1 MDQSEIINSLLKLL
15 SGIGTF
21 IFACEVLS
29 ENLQAVSSDK
39 MKGLFSRISDN
50 KIACVMVGALTTAAI
65 QSSSATT
72 VMVIGFVSAGLITLK
87 QAACIIFGSEIGT
100 TLTAQMVSLG
110 MFSQGS
116 ISTAT
121 IFASLAG
128 IGAILNIF
136 AKKESTK
143 KVGGILIGF
152 GLVFSG
158 LTMMSSSMEGF
169 AQMDSLKAFLASIR
183 STIAM
188 IVVGALVT
196 ALVQS
201 SSAITSLAI
210 TMIVSGLINIEQG
223 IYITLGA
230 NVGTCITGW
239 MAAVKSGTNARR
251 ASLIQLIFNIAGVVL
266 LAVFDMIIKTFSG
279 GSVSVGIFFANMFK
293 GLPQTQLSM
302 FHTIFNIGSVIIAL
316 PLTQALVSFVEKSIP
331 DDEKEKRKNRLYY
344 FDENMLSTPTI
355 AVVQIKKEL
364 VNMADIA
371 INNFNTSI
379 REVTTQDFSESESFE
394 EREQQL
400 EYLNRNLS
408 LAVSRLSRKV
418 LSVKDHEFLS
428 SSYGVI
434 NDLDRVSSYSGKIV
448 RYARVL
454 QTEKKSFSPEAVHE
468 INVVAN
474 TINNLYKHVMKV
486 YDTPDRL
493 ELEKARVDRDIVA
506 DLARQ
511 MFSNNIDRMDSG
523 VCDNVAGSQFLQLSG
538 DLDKVAEHL
547 FNINNNIR

>member
-128 IGAILNIF
+128 VGAILNIF

-169 AQMDSLKAFLASIR
+169 AQMDSLKAFLASIK

-239 MAAVKSGTNARR
+239 MAAVKSGINARR

-279 GSVSVGIFFANMFK
+279 GSASVGIFFANMFK

-418 LSVKDHEFLS
+418 LSAKDHEFLS

-474 TINNLYKHVMKV
+474 TINDLYKHVMKV

-493 ELEKARVDRDIVA
+493 ELEKARVNRDVVA

-523 VCDNVAGSQFLQLSG
+523 KCDNVAGSQFLQLSG

-547 FNINNNIR
+547 FNISNNIR

>member
-128 IGAILNIF
+128 VGAILNIF

-169 AQMDSLKAFLASIR
+169 AQMDSLKTFLASIK

-266 LAVFDMIIKTFSG
+266 LAVFDMIIKTVSG
-279 GSVSVGIFFANMFK
+279 GNASVGIFFANMFK

-355 AVVQIKKEL
+355 AVVQIKREL
-364 VNMADIA
+364 VNMAEIA

-379 REVTTQDFSESESFE
+379 REVTNQDFSESELFE

-474 TINNLYKHVMKV
+474 TINDLYKHVMKV
-486 YDTPDRL
+486 YDMPDRL

-523 VCDNVAGSQFLQLSG
+523 ICDNVAGSQFLQLSG

>member
-39 MKGLFSRISDN
+39 MKDLFSRISDN

-128 IGAILNIF
+128 VGAILNIF

-169 AQMDSLKAFLASIR
+169 AQMDSLKTFLASIK

-266 LAVFDMIIKTFSG
+266 LAVFDMIIKTVSG
-279 GSVSVGIFFANMFK
+279 GNASVGIFFANMFK

-355 AVVQIKKEL
+355 AVVQIKREL
-364 VNMADIA
+364 VNMAEIA

-379 REVTTQDFSESESFE
+379 REVTNQDFSESELFE

-474 TINNLYKHVMKV
+474 TINDLYKHVMKV
-486 YDTPDRL
+486 YDMPDRL

-523 VCDNVAGSQFLQLSG
+523 ICDNVAGSQFLQLSG

>member
-128 IGAILNIF
+128 VGAILNIF

-169 AQMDSLKAFLASIR
+169 AQMDSLKSFLASIK

-293 GLPQTQLSM
+293 GLPRTQLSM

-434 NDLDRVSSYSGKIV
+434 NDLDRVRSYSEKIV

-454 QTEKKSFSPEAVHE
+454 QEEKKSFSPEAVHE

-474 TINNLYKHVMKV
+474 TINDLYKHVMKV
-486 YDTPDRL
+486 YDTSDRL

-523 VCDNVAGSQFLQLSG
+523 KCDNVAGSQFLQLSG

>member
-87 QAACIIFGSEIGT
+87 QAACIIFGSEVGT

-128 IGAILNIF
+128 VGAILNIF

-169 AQMDSLKAFLASIR
+169 AQMDSLKAFLASIK

-266 LAVFDMIIKTFSG
+266 LAVFDMIIKTLSG

-379 REVTTQDFSESESFE
+379 REVTTLDFSEGESYE

-434 NDLDRVSSYSGKIV
+434 NDLDRVRSYSEKIV

-454 QTEKKSFSPEAVHE
+454 QEEKKSFSPEAVHE

-474 TINNLYKHVMKV
+474 TINDLYKHAMKV
-486 YDTPDRL
+486 YDIPDRL

-523 VCDNVAGSQFLQLSG
+523 VCDNVAGSQFLQLSS

>member
-128 IGAILNIF
+128 VGAILNIF

-158 LTMMSSSMEGF
+158 LTLMSSSMEGF
-169 AQMDSLKAFLASIR
+169 AQMDSLKSFLASIK

-251 ASLIQLIFNIAGVVL
+251 ASLIQLIFNIVGVVL

-279 GSVSVGIFFANMFK
+279 GSVSVGICFANMFK
-293 GLPQTQLSM
+293 GMPQTQLSM

-379 REVTTQDFSESESFE
+379 REVTTQDFSEGESFE

-434 NDLDRVSSYSGKIV
+434 NDLDRVRSYSEKIV

-454 QTEKKSFSPEAVHE
+454 QEEKKSFSPEAVHE

-474 TINNLYKHVMKV
+474 TINDLYKHVMKV

-523 VCDNVAGSQFLQLSG
+523 KCDNVAGSQFLQLSG

>member
-50 KIACVMVGALTTAAI
+50 KIACVIVGALTTAAI

-128 IGAILNIF
+128 VGAILNIF

-169 AQMDSLKAFLASIR
+169 AQMASLKTFLASIK
-183 STIAM
+183 STVAM

-266 LAVFDMIIKTFSG
+266 LAVFDMIIKTLSG
-279 GSVSVGIFFANMFK
+279 GSASVGIFFANMFK

-316 PLTQALVSFVEKSIP
+316 PLTQALVDFVEKTVP

-355 AVVQIKKEL
+355 AVAQIKKEL

-379 REVTTQDFSESESFE
+379 REVTTQDFSESETFK

-418 LSVKDHEFLS
+418 LSVKDHDFLA
-428 SSYGVI
+428 SSYDVI
-434 NDLDRVSSYSGKIV
+434 NDLDRVGYYSGRIV
-448 RYARVL
+448 GYAKVL
-454 QTEKKSFSPEAVHE
+454 QTEKKSFSPEAIHE
-468 INVVAN
+468 IYVVAN
-474 TINNLYKHVMKV
+474 TINDLYKHVMKV
-486 YDTPDRL
+486 YDMPDRL
-493 ELEKARVDRDIVA
+493 ELEKAMVNRDEVA

-523 VCDNVAGSQFLQLSG
+523 VCDNIAGSQFLQLSG

-547 FNINNNIR
+547 LNINNNIR

>member
-128 IGAILNIF
+128 VGAILNIF

-210 TMIVSGLINIEQG
+210 TMIVSGLIKLEQG

-230 NVGTCITGW
+230 TVGTCITGW

-251 ASLIQLIFNIAGVVL
+251 ASLIQLIFNIAG
-266 LAVFDMIIKTFSG
+266 
-279 GSVSVGIFFANMFK
+279 
-293 GLPQTQLSM
+293 
-302 FHTIFNIGSVIIAL
+302 
-316 PLTQALVSFVEKSIP
+316 
-331 DDEKEKRKNRLYY
+331 
-344 FDENMLSTPTI
+344 
-355 AVVQIKKEL
+355 
-364 VNMADIA
+364 
-371 INNFNTSI
+371 
-379 REVTTQDFSESESFE
+379 
-394 EREQQL
+394 
-400 EYLNRNLS
+400 
-408 LAVSRLSRKV
+408 
-418 LSVKDHEFLS
+418 
-428 SSYGVI
+428 
-434 NDLDRVSSYSGKIV
+434 
-448 RYARVL
+448 
-454 QTEKKSFSPEAVHE
+454 
-468 INVVAN
+468 
-474 TINNLYKHVMKV
+474 
-486 YDTPDRL
+486 
-493 ELEKARVDRDIVA
+493 
-506 DLARQ
+506 
-511 MFSNNIDRMDSG
+511 
-523 VCDNVAGSQFLQLSG
+523 
-538 DLDKVAEHL
+538 
-547 FNINNNIR
+547 

>member
-50 KIACVMVGALTTAAI
+50 KIACVIVGALTTAAI

-128 IGAILNIF
+128 VGAILNIF

-169 AQMDSLKAFLASIR
+169 AQMASLKTFLASIK
-183 STIAM
+183 STVAM

-266 LAVFDMIIKTFSG
+266 LAVFDMIIKTLSG
-279 GSVSVGIFFANMFK
+279 GSASVGIFFANMFK

-316 PLTQALVSFVEKSIP
+316 PLTQALVDFVEKTVP

-355 AVVQIKKEL
+355 AVAQIKKEL

-379 REVTTQDFSESESFE
+379 REVTTQDFSESETFK

-418 LSVKDHEFLS
+418 LSVKDHDFLA
-428 SSYGVI
+428 SSYDVI
-434 NDLDRVSSYSGKIV
+434 NDLDRVGYYSGRIV
-448 RYARVL
+448 GYAKVL

-474 TINNLYKHVMKV
+474 TINDLYKHVMKV
-486 YDTPDRL
+486 YDMPDRL
-493 ELEKARVDRDIVA
+493 ELEKAMVNRDEVA

-523 VCDNVAGSQFLQLSG
+523 VCDNIAGSQFLQLSG

-547 FNINNNIR
+547 LNINNNIR

>member
-128 IGAILNIF
+128 VGAILNIF

-158 LTMMSSSMEGF
+158 LTLMSSSMEGF
-169 AQMDSLKAFLASIR
+169 AQMDSLKSFLASIK

-210 TMIVSGLINIEQG
+210 TMIVSGLISIEQG

-279 GSVSVGIFFANMFK
+279 GRASVGILFANMFK

-379 REVTTQDFSESESFE
+379 REVTNLDFSEGESYE
-394 EREQQL
+394 EREKQL

-428 SSYGVI
+428 ASYGVI
-434 NDLDRVSSYSGKIV
+434 NDLDRVRSYSEKIV

-454 QTEKKSFSPEAVHE
+454 QEEKKSFSPEAVHE

-474 TINNLYKHVMKV
+474 TINDLYKHVMKV

-523 VCDNVAGSQFLQLSG
+523 KCDNVAGSQFLQLSG

>member
-128 IGAILNIF
+128 VGAILNIF

-158 LTMMSSSMEGF
+158 LTLMSSSMEGF
-169 AQMDSLKAFLASIR
+169 AQMDSLKSFLASIK

-331 DDEKEKRKNRLYY
+331 DDEKEKRKNKLYY

-355 AVVQIKKEL
+355 AVAQIKKEL

-474 TINNLYKHVMKV
+474 TINDLYKHVVKV

-523 VCDNVAGSQFLQLSG
+523 KCDNVAGSQFLQLSG

>member
-39 MKGLFSRISDN
+39 MKGLFSRISEN

-128 IGAILNIF
+128 VGAILNIF

-152 GLVFSG
+152 GLAFSG

-169 AQMDSLKAFLASIR
+169 AQMDSLKSFLASIK

-188 IVVGALVT
+188 ILVGALVT

-266 LAVFDMIIKTFSG
+266 LAVFDMIIKTLSG

-331 DDEKEKRKNRLYY
+331 DDEKEKRRNRLYY

-379 REVTTQDFSESESFE
+379 REVTTLDFSESESYE

-428 SSYGVI
+428 ASYGVI
-434 NDLDRVSSYSGKIV
+434 NDLDRVRSYSEKIV

-454 QTEKKSFSPEAVHE
+454 QEEKKSFSPEAVHE

-474 TINNLYKHVMKV
+474 TINDLYKHAMKV

-493 ELEKARVDRDIVA
+493 ELEKARVDRDVVA

-523 VCDNVAGSQFLQLSG
+523 VCDNVAGSQFLQLSS